1 MIYVLLLPIMYLS
14 LSFNF
19 VYLYLRLQWNARY
32 LILNDFLLCFYEK
45 LKRMTFKK
53 GWFRL
58 KIEGIKKDIWLSFSL
73 SVLIFFIFVVYWN
86 NNIKN
91 VNFFVYEHFLTFL
104 NGLIFKVNKVQ
115 SEHISF
121 IMKLILLFYSK
132 RD

>member
-1 MIYVLLLPIMYLS
+1 MP
-14 LSFNF
+14 
-19 VYLYLRLQWNARY
+19 
-32 LILNDFLLCFYEK
+32 
-45 LKRMTFKK
+45 FKK